1 MVLVVVEAVLMS
13 EAGVMTLVLLLVM
26 VLVVVFSLKLDPGSC
41 CS

>member
-13 EAGVMTLVLLLVM
+13 EAGVIAQIL
-26 VLVVVFSLKLDPGSC
+26 VLVVVFSLKLDPRSC